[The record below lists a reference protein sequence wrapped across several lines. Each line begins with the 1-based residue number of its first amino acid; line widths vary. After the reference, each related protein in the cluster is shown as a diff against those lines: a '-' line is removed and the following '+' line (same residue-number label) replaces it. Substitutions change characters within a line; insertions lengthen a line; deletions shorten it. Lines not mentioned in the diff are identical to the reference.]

1 MGFFSSK
8 KAEDTSFLD
17 DDRSVVQVIRSRFYG
32 KYKGKDRE
40 VFPAASSSPQ
50 LSYPASRSMSTRNG
64 DRDTPRKASRE
75 RTPFKPLGYDQTT
88 VVPALRAHTDI
99 ITSTLA
105 QRLNELATA
114 NSQGLL
120 NDDEYRLLRQ
130 NIFERLASGSSVPT
144 EAPVVPIVSSSHSQ
158 SHTPSHAQSRNN
170 ISSHFQ
176 VNPVRSPS
184 VRTKSSVSSAM
195 STLFRRGS
203 RRRMSSLANDGTA
216 SDASSIFSLSSST
229 SNIFQR
235 RIPSDMRSDG
245 FSSAPEPP
253 RTTYDTPSTSPQKR
267 GENSHSTPFLASGA
281 YRSMS
286 RSVRRLG
293 TATPPSSFPGAGTD
307 PRHSPSPLS
316 AETSPDDELKSSH
329 DIRLEIEAMEAEG
342 RRLLDAFNGLELS
355 ALTRS
360 QQRPGHALPPRSPS
374 VAHRHRNGQYEDSFL
389 TAGPGISGRGTP
401 LHGSDND
408 GLSIRSNTSYGTSL
422 SQPRSHRPQPSIRTA
437 GLSAP
442 LNANRKRSMSSLS
455 SRARITTATSSP
467 VHSPSRLRNIGS
479 VSSVNLARGATP
491 ADEEEELSAME
502 TELEDI
508 RRRRGEVTARYQSR
522 LEYLRAQLKGAE
534 LREKLLRR

>member
-17 DDRSVVQVIRSRFYG
+17 DDRSVAQVIRSRFYG
-32 KYKGKDRE
+32 KYKGKERE
-40 VFPAASSSPQ
+40 AFSGASSSPQ
-50 LSYPASRSMSTRNG
+50 LSYPAPRNMSPRNG
-64 DRDTPRKASRE
+64 DRDPGHRAPGSRDP
-75 RTPFKPLGYDQTT
+75 RTPLKPLGRDQAKA
-88 VVPALRAHTDI
+88 VPTPRAHTDV
-99 ITSTLA
+99 ITTTLA

-130 NIFERLASGSSVPT
+130 NIFERLASGSSVPAET
-144 EAPVVPIVSSSHSQ
+144 PVVPVHSSHS
-158 SHTPSHAQSRNN
+158 HKPSHAQSRNN
-170 ISSHFQ
+170 VSTQFQ
-176 VNPVRSPS
+176 VKSGRSPS
-184 VRTKSSVSSAM
+184 IRSKSSVSSAM

-203 RRRMSSLANDGTA
+203 SRRTSALVNDGA
-216 SDASSIFSLSSST
+216 GSDASSVFSISSST
-229 SNIFQR
+229 SNMFQR
-235 RIPSDMRSDG
+235 RAIPPEMRSDNFTSRLETPRAG
-245 FSSAPEPP
+245 YDVSSSAS
-253 RTTYDTPSTSPQKR
+253 RGSTPD
-267 GENSHSTPFLASGA
+267 HTPFLASSS

-293 TATPPSSFPGAGTD
+293 TATPPSSFPGRGPD
-307 PRHSPSPLS
+307 PKHSPSILP
-316 AETSPDDELKSSH
+316 ADTSQDDDLKSSH
-329 DIRLEIEAMEAEG
+329 DIRREIELMEAEG

-360 QQRPGHALPPRSPS
+360 QQRPGHAPPPRSPS
-374 VAHRHRNGQYEDSFL
+374 IAHRHRNGQYEDSFL
-389 TAGPGISGRGTP
+389 TAGPSTSGRGTP

-422 SQPRSHRPQPSIRTA
+422 SQPRSHRPQPSIRTTA
-437 GLSAP
+437 LSAP
-442 LNANRKRSMSSLS
+442 VSANRKRSMSSLS
-455 SRARITTATSSP
+455 SRARTTPATSSP

-479 VSSVNLARGATP
+479 VSSVNLAKSTHP
-491 ADEEEELSAME
+491 DEDAELSAME

-534 LREKLLRR
+534 LREKLLRK